1 MSKALIEENMLRRQ
15 AWKYWL
21 VMAAWPAFLI
31 LLPLVYEKNLFA
43 AIIFIVFPG
52 TWLFTWLALLMHESW
67 HKYVPGQPNRG
78 MFHTFG
84 WMLLIDP
91 QIYHWAH
98 ISHHKHANSY
108 RDIEFYP
115 FGRIHNRNIRR
126 LYHLLQIFLGGIFT
140 QPMMSLG
147 VMRHPQFSQKYS
159 SLKGLASVF
168 IQVFFIVSTGSVA
181 IAISSINLV
190 ELAMLYVFAYWSGA
204 LLIHHN
210 QLVQHGDLIVNGD
223 YGQRNRATR
232 NLNPNG
238 LMVHIFLFLTHNDAL
253 EHVLHH
259 TRPDLYNRPFP
270 GRFPLPDKPVYINAA
285 DYPRVLYQMLI
296 DVEPEVQVAG

>member
-1 MSKALIEENMLRRQ
+1 MSKALMEENTLRRQ

-21 VMAAWPAFLI
+21 VMAAWPVFLI
-31 LLPLVYEKNLFA
+31 LLPLVYGKNPLA
-43 AIIFIVFPG
+43 AVIFILFPG
-52 TWLFTWLALLMHESW
+52 AWLFTWLGLLMHESW
-67 HKYVPGQPNRG
+67 HGYVPGLPNRVV
-78 MFHTFG
+78 FHVFG

-91 QIYHWAH
+91 QVFHLAH

-126 LYHLLQIFLGGIFT
+126 FYHLLQIFLGSIFT
-140 QPMMSLG
+140 QPMMGLG
-147 VMRHPQFSQKYS
+147 VMRHPQFSRKYS

-168 IQVFFIVSTGSVA
+168 IWVFFIVSTGSVA
-181 IAISSINLV
+181 LAISGIKPAELV
-190 ELAMLYVFAYWSGA
+190 MLYVLAYWSGA
-204 LLIHHN
+204 LFIHHN
-210 QLVQHGDLIVNGD
+210 QLMQHGNLIVNGD
-223 YGQRNRATR
+223 YEQRNRATR

-238 LMVHIFLFLTHNDAL
+238 LMAHIFLFFTHNDAL

-270 GRFPLPDKPVYINAA
+270 GKFSLPDKPVYINAT
-285 DYPRVLYQMLI
+285 DYPRVLYQMLV
-296 DVEPEVQVAG
+296 DVDPEVQAAD